1 MRRVDC
7 VGEDVGEKKRRRR
20 REHQAMIAGQFGVW
34 KKRFECGSGQRRAV
48 EDGNCMS
55 STA

>member
-34 KKRFECGSGQRRAV
+34 KKRFECGSGQRRAA